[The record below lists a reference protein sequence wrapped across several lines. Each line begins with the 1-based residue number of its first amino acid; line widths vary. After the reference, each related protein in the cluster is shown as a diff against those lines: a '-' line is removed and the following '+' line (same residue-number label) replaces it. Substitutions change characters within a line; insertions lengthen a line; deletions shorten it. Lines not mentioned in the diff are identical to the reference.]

1 MAEPKNNYNIKP
13 YRSEEENE
21 NRKLYRAK
29 DNIRRKWFS
38 ICSDIN
44 EHGNKLIYEKCLVQ
58 AFNLTEFVMDNY
70 IEQLFDAANDQN
82 NLRKIEKPKTDEKSK
97 KGKKEENGKYLFIK
111 ENVTIDFD
119 ILLGYGYS
127 GKTQILEKL
136 GHKLPEYIH
145 EVRQNRN
152 KYAHG
157 TDTYKNSIRDEVN
170 SYETIVR
177 YMNTMGE
184 LLVMMKKMSPSQVN
198 PSYEELKLQVGK
210 AIGHEDKYV
219 ALTLICENEKERIF
233 YGKNSASKRDICIY
247 ELVPTEN
254 ILEVYHHNREELMK
268 VTGSGIV
275 RTEDVL
281 LKNKTCYIVKEK
293 IEGDTLTQYLRKQK
307 NDIDVRKDMLYQV
320 ERIIRNI
327 CKYPNIK
334 TELKETDLIVDEQGD
349 LWLTRYEL
357 GKKQLSQPEF
367 IRRYRLI
374 LGIEEERTEMPL
386 SPQLSAEEKSA
397 KEDEE
402 SLKTKVAE
410 MKEKFAQANTE
421 SAIRNDLDN
430 TEEVKLAKE
439 KNIESKEQQYEEAPE
454 AVWEPAVEEVKRETV
469 RQEQKQEPK
478 ESIGKTTDAVVALEM
493 GSNSNQWAKLWGT
506 LGICGGILLILWAVS
521 GLLA

>member
-1 MAEPKNNYNIKP
+1 MAEPKNNYKIKP

-70 IEQLFDAANDQN
+70 IEQLFDTANSQN
-82 NLRKIEKPKTDEKSK
+82 NLRKIEKPKPDDKYK
-97 KGKKEENGKYLFIK
+97 KGKKEENGKYLFIR

-136 GHKLPEYIH
+136 GHTLPEYIH

-184 LLVMMKKMSPSQVN
+184 LLVMMKKMLPDQVN

-219 ALTLICENEKERIF
+219 ALTLVGENEKERIF
-233 YGKNSASKRDICIY
+233 YGKNSVSKREVCIY

-254 ILEVYHHNREELMK
+254 ILEIYHRNREELMK
-268 VTGSGIV
+268 VSGSGIA
-275 RTEDVL
+275 RCEEVL

-327 CKYPNIK
+327 YKYSNIT
-334 TELKETDLIVDEQGD
+334 TELKETDLMVDEQGD

-357 GKKQLSQPEF
+357 GKKQLSQAEF

-374 LGIEEERTEMPL
+374 LGIEEERTQMPL
-386 SPQLSAEEKSA
+386 GPKSSEEEKNS
-397 KEDEE
+397 KEENVSLE
-402 SLKTKVAE
+402 SKMAE
-410 MKEKFAQANTE
+410 MTEKFAQANAE
-421 SAIRNDLDN
+421 PAVRNHLDS
-430 TEEVKLAKE
+430 TEELKQEE
-439 KNIESKEQQYEEAPE
+439 KDTEPKEQQYTKAPE
-454 AVWEPAVEEVKRETV
+454 IVQEPVVEEVKQETV
-469 RQEQKQEPK
+469 RQEQKQEPR
-478 ESIGKTTDAVVALEM
+478 ENLGKTTDAVIQLEV
-493 GSNSNQWAKLWGT
+493 GSNTNQWAKLWGT
-506 LGICGGILLILWAVS
+506 LGVCSGILLILWAIS
-521 GLLA
+521 GLLT